1 MFGLQEKKIVPRLG
15 NKQINLLLM
24 AMTPVVINE
33 LVGFSLIGD
42 NSFIPLNRLRD
53 LFGNGK
59 NTKPAHIRD
68 RRLVPLADLGIL
80 EGDPCTDGY
89 KIKIG
94 YLGLVFYR
102 DVFAPIVEETD
113 IMFQRSGK

>member
-1 MFGLQEKKIVPRLG
+1 
-15 NKQINLLLM
+15 
-24 AMTPVVINE
+24 
-33 LVGFSLIGD
+33 
-42 NSFIPLNRLRD
+42 
-53 LFGNGK
+53 
-59 NTKPAHIRD
+59 
-68 RRLVPLADLGIL
+68 VPLADLGIL